1 MSAETPARPTAPDT
15 PPAVRHVT
23 LALTFAPGV
32 AAATWKTIKWPSP
45 SASEIC
51 REELTNWAHVHVRA
65 HQAVPAARQPQPVTR
80 PNVVG
85 ATALQRVWLKKF
97 LWWDLYFD
105 EVAKQFKANVPP
117 LSLQIGG
124 LTTAITPPLS
134 AALDTFFIG

>member
-1 MSAETPARPTAPDT
+1 M
-15 PPAVRHVT
+15 
-23 LALTFAPGV
+23 
-32 AAATWKTIKWPSP
+32 
-45 SASEIC
+45 
-51 REELTNWAHVHVRA
+51 
-65 HQAVPAARQPQPVTR
+65 TR

-97 LWWDLYFD
+97 LWLDLYFD